1 MMYYVFR
8 KLKTTSI
15 CLITAN
21 MLSVSTAHALDNIS
35 YHIQYINQE
44 KAKLNI
50 AANFIGAEAEKT
62 LIHMPAEGVTNMVV
76 TADNMPT
83 KIIDNPTDPSHTTFY
98 VLHRRSRAL
107 IDIRYSVSQVFS
119 GPPTAA
125 SLWKVIVNPTYF
137 YFNGEK
143 VFVRPDQFKQA
154 IGVSFKWDMPPS
166 TQFFNSFGVLQ
177 QPHTAVLHDVEE
189 LNSGLFVGGDFR
201 LTSNSQQTNEQTIY
215 TVIRGNWPFTDSEY
229 SEKIISVFAAV
240 NKFWPKGHPKRFLNT
255 LLPVSELS
263 ANKTFLSSSSNIS
276 IGGAGLKDAFVLM
289 ATVPETA
296 DKKMWESIR
305 SIATHEYSHNW
316 ISERLAHLPENDLGG
331 RWFAEGVNEYMAQ
344 KLRLRAQQMTLQ
356 EYVDRSNRVVAAYFL
371 SPAFG
376 ENINMGEYPVLSKE
390 TMFSIMHPYSRGELL
405 AWRWTAESRGHQP
418 IDVTLLQMMR
428 DAENKPPLYSD
439 KLVEKYLTRA
449 GVGYALADIENYA
462 RQGKEIPLTG
472 KELGPC
478 VIAKKVPMLRYDIG
492 FDLQK
497 SKQEGK
503 IVGLKQNGPAMKA
516 GLREGDE
523 FTHLS
528 YDYGNTKVSMQI
540 TLRTSQSITYSPSEP
555 VQVLQYSLLPM
566 KQISS
571 ACYSEW

>member
-1 MMYYVFR
+1 MYYVFR
-8 KLKTTSI
+8 KLETTSI
-15 CLITAN
+15 YLIITN
-21 MLSVSTAHALDNIS
+21 MLNIGIANAFDNIS
-35 YHIQYINQE
+35 YHIQYINQAQ
-44 KAKLNI
+44 AKLNI
-50 AANFIGAEAEKT
+50 AASFIGTENEKT
-62 LIHMPAEGVTNMVV
+62 LIHVPTEGVTDMVV
-76 TADNMPT
+76 TADNIPT
-83 KIIDNPTDPSHTTFY
+83 KVIDNPADPSHATFY
-98 VLHRRSRAL
+98 VLHHRRNAL
-107 IDIRYSVSQVFS
+107 INIRYNVSQVFS

-125 SLWKVIVNPTYF
+125 SLWKVIVNSTYF

-143 VFVRPDQFKQA
+143 IFVRPDQFKQD
-154 IGVSFKWDMPPS
+154 ISVSFKWDMPPS

-177 QPHTAVLHDVEE
+177 QPQTVILHDVEE

-201 LTSNSQQTNEQTIY
+201 LTPNSQQINDQTIY
-215 TVIRGNWPFTDSEY
+215 TVIRGDWPFTDLEY
-229 SEKIISVFAAV
+229 SEKISSVFAAV
-240 NKFWPKGHPKRFLNT
+240 NNFWPKGHPKRFLNA
-255 LLPVSELS
+255 LLPVSQLS
-263 ANKTFLSSSSNIS
+263 TNKALLYSSSNMT

-289 ATVPETA
+289 ATVPETT
-296 DKKMWESIR
+296 DNKMWESIR

-356 EYVDRSNRVVAAYFL
+356 EYVDRSNRIVAAYFT

-405 AWRWTAESRGHQP
+405 AWRWTTESRGHQP

-428 DAENKPPLYSD
+428 DAENKLPLYSD
-439 KLVEKYLTRA
+439 KLVSKYLVQA
-449 GVGYALADIENYA
+449 SVGYALSDIENYA
-462 RQGKEIPLTG
+462 RLGKEIPLTG

-478 VIAKKVPMLRYDIG
+478 VTAKKVPMLRYDIG
-492 FDLQK
+492 FDLQR

-516 GLREGDE
+516 GLKESDE

-528 YDYGNTKVSMQI
+528 YDYGNIKVPMQI
-540 TLRTSQSITYSPSEP
+540 ILKTSQSITYSPSEP